1 MKYLESFGQS
11 PLWEKIDKREF
22 CGEIENSEFVN
33 FDERERLNL
42 KSTFSKFYNS
52 YFTVTHSDNAIF
64 WESLFSFKKRVNTLG
79 HALNKSISGLIYTS
93 GGKGA
98 AHKIFYIGKL
108 DDEWYLVEYITMT
121 GGKKESSYYKCDQ
134 LDGFLSLLNSLTNKL
149 KKRDFDLEKQ
159 KSDRNKKIQNIIT
172 KLKSM
177 SWDEFVSFYDNF
189 SRS

>member
-1 MKYLESFGQS
+1 VKYLESFGQS

-22 CGEIENSEFVN
+22 CQEIENSKIIN
-33 FDERERLNL
+33 FSDSEKLSL
-42 KSTFSKFYNS
+42 KSTFSKFHSS
-52 YFTVTHSDNAIF
+52 YFAVTDSDNA
-64 WESLFSFKKRVNTLG
+64 LFMTSMFNFKYRLSVLG
-79 HALNKSISGLIYTS
+79 QALTRNKVIDGLIYVC
-93 GGKGA
+93 GGRGSS
-98 AHKIFYIGKL
+98 HKQFYIGKL
-108 DDEWYLVEYITMT
+108 DDEWYLVEYKTHMGT
-121 GGKKESSYYKCDQ
+121 VYYKCDQ
-134 LDGFLSLLNSLTNKL
+134 LDGFHSLLNSLTNKL